1 MSLQEK
7 SETPIVPLP
16 SAWAGLGDSELLTY
30 FLEPA
35 TRDRAFREILNR
47 YQKRVYYH
55 VRRIVIDHDDAADVV
70 QNTFVKVLVSLEGF
84 RSHSLFFTWIYRI
97 ATNEAITFL
106 KKKRTRYFIPLVD
119 VESELSSKLDS
130 DPLFNADK
138 MERHL
143 QKAILKLPQKQR
155 LVFNMR
161 YYDELSYEDISKIVG
176 TSVGA
181 LKASYHHA
189 YKKIEKYLKE
199 V

>member
-16 SAWAGLGDSELLTY
+16 SAWSGFGDSELLLY
-30 FLEPA
+30 FLQPA
-35 TRDRAFREILNR
+35 TRDRAFREIINR

-55 VRRIVIDHDDAADVV
+55 VRRIVIDHEDAADVV
-70 QNTFVKVLVSLEGF
+70 QNTFVKVLVSLDGF
-84 RSHSLFFTWIYRI
+84 RSDSLLFTWIYRI

-106 KKKRTRYFIPLVD
+106 KKKRTRYFLPMVD
-119 VESELSSKLDS
+119 VEAELSNKLDN
-130 DPLFNADK
+130 DPLFDADK
-138 MERHL
+138 VERLL
-143 QKAILKLPQKQR
+143 QKAILTLPQKQR

-161 YYDELSYEDISKIVG
+161 YYDELSYEDISKILG

-189 YKKIEKYLKE
+189 YKKIEKHLRD

>member
-7 SETPIVPLP
+7 IETPIVPLP

-84 RSHSLFFTWIYRI
+84 RSHSLLFTWIYRI

>member
-1 MSLQEK
+1 MSSQEK
-7 SETPIVPLP
+7 SETPIVSLP
-16 SAWAGLGDSELLTY
+16 SAWSGLGDSELLSY
-30 FLEPA
+30 FLKPT

-55 VRRIVIDHDDAADVV
+55 VRRIVIDHEDAADVV

-84 RSHSLFFTWIYRI
+84 RSDSLLFTWIYRI

-106 KKKRTRYFIPLVD
+106 KKKRTKYFLPMVD
-119 VESELSSKLDS
+119 VEAELSSKLDN
-130 DPLFNADK
+130 DPLFDADK
-138 MERHL
+138 MERLL
-143 QKAILKLPQKQR
+143 QKAILTLPQKQR

-189 YKKIEKYLKE
+189 YKKIEKILKE

>member
-1 MSLQEK
+1 MSSQEK

-16 SAWAGLGDSELLTY
+16 STWSGLGDSELLSY
-30 FLEPA
+30 FLKPT

-55 VRRIVIDHDDAADVV
+55 VRRIVIDHEDAADVV

-84 RSHSLFFTWIYRI
+84 RSDSLLFTWIYRI

-106 KKKRTRYFIPLVD
+106 KKKRTKYFLPMVD
-119 VESELSSKLDS
+119 VEAELSSKLDN
-130 DPLFNADK
+130 DPLFDADK
-138 MERHL
+138 MERLL
-143 QKAILKLPQKQR
+143 QKAILTLPQKQR

-189 YKKIEKYLKE
+189 YKKIEKILKE

>member
-1 MSLQEK
+1 MSSQEK

-16 SAWAGLGDSELLTY
+16 SAWSGLGDSELLSY
-30 FLEPA
+30 FLKPT

-55 VRRIVIDHDDAADVV
+55 VRRIVIDHEDAADVV

-84 RSHSLFFTWIYRI
+84 RSDSLLFTWIYRI

-106 KKKRTRYFIPLVD
+106 KKKRTKYFLPMVD
-119 VESELSSKLDS
+119 VEAELSSKLDN
-130 DPLFNADK
+130 DLLFDADK
-138 MERHL
+138 MERLL
-143 QKAILKLPQKQR
+143 QKAILTLPQKQR

-189 YKKIEKYLKE
+189 YKKIEKILKE

>member
-1 MSLQEK
+1 MSSQEK

-16 SAWAGLGDSELLTY
+16 SAWSGLGDSELLSY
-30 FLEPA
+30 FLKPT

-55 VRRIVIDHDDAADVV
+55 VRRIVIDHEDAADVV

-84 RSHSLFFTWIYRI
+84 RSDSLLFTWIYRI

-106 KKKRTRYFIPLVD
+106 KKKRTKYFLPMVD
-119 VESELSSKLDS
+119 VEAELSSKLDN
-130 DPLFNADK
+130 DPLFDADK
-138 MERHL
+138 MERLL
-143 QKAILKLPQKQR
+143 QKAILTLPQKHR

-189 YKKIEKYLKE
+189 YKKIEKILKE

>member
-7 SETPIVPLP
+7 SENPIVPLP
-16 SAWAGLGDSELLTY
+16 SAWAGLGDTELLSC

-70 QNTFVKVLVSLEGF
+70 QNTFVKVLVSLHGF
-84 RSHSLFFTWIYRI
+84 RSNSLLFTWIYRI

-106 KKKRTRYFIPLVD
+106 KKKRTRYFLPLVD
-119 VESELSSKLDS
+119 VEAELSDKLDN
-130 DPLFNADK
+130 DPLFDADK
-138 MERHL
+138 VERHL

-161 YYDELSYEDISKIVG
+161 YYEELSYEDISKILG

>member
-7 SETPIVPLP
+7 IETPIVPLP

-84 RSHSLFFTWIYRI
+84 RSHSLLFTWIYRI

-106 KKKRTRYFIPLVD
+106 KAQIKQPMLTPEMNC
-119 VESELSSKLDS
+119 ESTSPEL
-130 DPLFNADK
+130 
-138 MERHL
+138 RR
-143 QKAILKLPQKQR
+143 QR
-155 LVFNMR
+155 LFVSFDKD
-161 YYDELSYEDISKIVG
+161 YG
-176 TSVGA
+176 
-181 LKASYHHA
+181 
-189 YKKIEKYLKE
+189 
-199 V
+199 

>member
-1 MSLQEK
+1 MSSQEK

-16 SAWAGLGDSELLTY
+16 SAWSGLGDSELLSY
-30 FLEPA
+30 FLKPT

-55 VRRIVIDHDDAADVV
+55 VRRIVIDHEDAADVV

-84 RSHSLFFTWIYRI
+84 RSDSLLFTWIYRI

-106 KKKRTRYFIPLVD
+106 KKKRTKYFLPMVD
-119 VESELSSKLDS
+119 VEAELSSKLDN
-130 DPLFNADK
+130 DPLFDADK
-138 MERHL
+138 MERLL
-143 QKAILKLPQKQR
+143 QKAILTLPQKQR

-189 YKKIEKYLKE
+189 YKKIEKILKE

>member
-1 MSLQEK
+1 MSSQEK
-7 SETPIVPLP
+7 NETPIVPLP
-16 SAWAGLGDSELLTY
+16 SAWSGLGDSELISF
-30 FLEPA
+30 FLEPS

-55 VRRIVIDHDDAADVV
+55 VRRILIDHDDASDVV
-70 QNTFVKVLVSLEGF
+70 QNTFVKVLVSLERF
-84 RSHSLFFTWIYRI
+84 RSDSLLFTWIYRI

-106 KKKRTRYFIPLVD
+106 KRKRTRFFIPLVD
-119 VESELSSKLDS
+119 VESELSDKLDS

-138 MERHL
+138 TERLL

-161 YYDELSYEDISKIVG
+161 YYDELSYEEISKVLG

-189 YKKIEKYLKE
+189 HRKIEKYLKGD
-199 V
+199 